1 MIIKGNKMADI
12 KIIFF
17 DIDGTLLNMGST
29 DLTTPVKNALRDLQ
43 DRGIKVF
50 VATGRPH
57 YSVPVF
63 EDVIFDGFMCF
74 NGAYCF
80 DRETVIHTCC
90 LDKTDM
96 RTVVANAG
104 RLGYATQIA
113 TADRMGCNMYQ
124 EELDRY
130 IRHSRR
136 RCDILPDF
144 DEMLSGEVFLM
155 MVASGE
161 EHDKALLE
169 NTTRLRTA
177 RWCDWATDIISVD
190 CGKAK
195 GIQAILDHYGFRRE
209 ESMAF
214 GDGHN
219 DLDMIEYAGIGVAM
233 GNAKDEVKAAA
244 DYVTDSCEDDGV
256 VTALEALL
264 G

>member
-1 MIIKGNKMADI
+1 MADT
-12 KIIFF
+12 KIVFF
-17 DIDGTLLNMGST
+17 DIDGTIMNMGST
-29 DLTTPVKNALRDLQ
+29 DLTMPVKKAIRSLQ
-43 DRGIKVF
+43 DNGIKVF

-63 EDVIFDGFMCF
+63 DEVHFDGFMCF

-80 DRETVIHTCC
+80 DSESVIHTCS
-90 LDKTDM
+90 LDKADM
-96 RTVVANAG
+96 HTVTANAK

-113 TADRMGCNMYQ
+113 TAERMGCNMYQ

-130 IRHSRR
+130 IRHTRR
-136 RCDILPDF
+136 KCEIIPDF
-144 DEMLSGEVFLM
+144 DMALEDEVFLM
-155 MVASGE
+155 MVAAGE

-177 RWCDWATDIISVD
+177 RWCDWAVDIISVD
-190 CGKAK
+190 CGKAR
-195 GIQAILDHYGFRRE
+195 GIEAILDHYGFKRE

-219 DLDMIEYAGIGVAM
+219 DMDMIEYAGIGVAM
-233 GNAKDEVKAAA
+233 GNAKDEVKAVA

-256 VTALEALL
+256 VTALEHFQLV
-264 G
+264 